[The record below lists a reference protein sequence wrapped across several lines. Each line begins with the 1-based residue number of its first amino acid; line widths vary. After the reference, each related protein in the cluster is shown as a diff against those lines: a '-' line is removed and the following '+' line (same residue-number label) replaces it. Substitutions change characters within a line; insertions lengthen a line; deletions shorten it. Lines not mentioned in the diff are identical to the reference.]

1 MAALTWILLCFVGVR
16 QCIYPLSNSLLL
28 LLCESGCCVPV
39 MPRSRRI
46 CPSDEFVMARILRAM
61 RLQFNR
67 LPVGVDEERISRI
80 YRRGLR
86 WRSSLG
92 SPWVGRAARRIRIL
106 RDMTQFRTSGAGKLC
121 LEFDFEVWVLLS
133 KGVYCIPIS
142 FTLFLSLSVGGV
154 ADWRVRFLLDV
165 FLAVDSDVELPHW
178 VEATLAVTWG

>member
-1 MAALTWILLCFVGVR
+1 
-16 QCIYPLSNSLLL
+16 
-28 LLCESGCCVPV
+28 

-46 CPSDEFVMARILRAM
+46 CPSDEFVMARILRAV